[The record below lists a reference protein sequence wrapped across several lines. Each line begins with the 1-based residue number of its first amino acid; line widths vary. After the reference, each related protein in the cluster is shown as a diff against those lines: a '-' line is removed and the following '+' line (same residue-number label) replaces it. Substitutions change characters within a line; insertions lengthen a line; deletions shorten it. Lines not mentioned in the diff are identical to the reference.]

1 MRSSKAQQEV
11 EQVNNIKFL
20 DIYSTADLTWAL
32 NTSHLVKKTEQKAIF
47 PEESQAGQA
56 FLLAAGKLQSLSQYD
71 SLTWQLH
78 KNRTGRTW
86 PE

>member
-1 MRSSKAQQEV
+1 M
-11 EQVNNIKFL
+11 NNIKFL
-20 DIYSTADLTWAL
+20 DIHSTADLTWAL

-56 FLLAAGKLQSLSQYD
+56 FLLAADKLLQFHYRKHSLSQYD
-71 SLTWQLH
+71 SLH